1 MVAAGPQVGDN
12 CPSQPEEGITLILA
26 FDDDLNGCGAAL
38 DRDDEKWLVTR
49 KFFFAS
55 EKERS
60 ECRRV
65 ERRSSDTR
73 CE

>member
-49 KFFFAS
+49 KFFLH
-55 EKERS
+55 
-60 ECRRV
+60 
-65 ERRSSDTR
+65 
-73 CE
+73 